1 MTVSCLIESL
11 TKTRINKQIWI
22 ALDSGAVSFPA
33 LLGCAGTSCSATAER
48 NPISMKF
55 IPMAYS
61 KPQLFSFLSAQRLGI
76 TGQAG
81 ASAVT
86 VRCFF
91 AFLVC
96 WMGNFD
102 LNFRA
107 GQVLK
112 LNSCR
117 GSLRQSFS
125 CGTLTIN

>member
-1 MTVSCLIESL
+1 MTVSCPIEPP
-11 TKTRINKQIWI
+11 TKTRMNKQIWI

-33 LLGCAGTSCSATAER
+33 LLGCAGTSCSATAEC

-61 KPQLFSFLSAQRLGI
+61 GPQFFSFPSAQKLEI
-76 TGQAG
+76 TGRAEV
-81 ASAVT
+81 SAVA

-96 WMGNFD
+96 WMGNSD

-107 GQVLK
+107 GKVPK